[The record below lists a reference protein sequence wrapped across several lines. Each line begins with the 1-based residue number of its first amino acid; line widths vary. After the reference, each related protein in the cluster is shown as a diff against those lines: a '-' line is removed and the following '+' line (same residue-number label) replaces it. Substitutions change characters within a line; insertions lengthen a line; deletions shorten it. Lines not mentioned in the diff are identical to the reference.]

1 MPEDKHERC
10 WPWPSGRSCCCSQQS
25 SGEVATRKVHSRL
38 YSKQGN
44 CPVMSVS
51 ANNLGQVHCTKNV
64 LWSMYLHRTYILPSR
79 THASRKLHDL
89 TLSGLVRHGSP
100 RKLCCCILHCLVG
113 LPSLCT
119 CASIRAPLSVVNPSV
134 CQPISLFARQTCT
147 ACHPTRPSKC
157 LRALLWVP
165 ILSVAGWPPGRLAA
179 GLAAPSTKPLPS
191 PSPVARPVLLSVQV
205 HLIAPSVSAVFEAS
219 CVASSTRWP
228 GSRVGTDG
236 LTGVD

>member
-38 YSKQGN
+38 FSKQGN

-64 LWSMYLHRTYILPSR
+64 LWSTYLHRTYILPSR
-79 THASRKLHDL
+79 THASRKLHGL

-100 RKLCCCILHCLVG
+100 RKLCYCILHCLVG

-119 CASIRAPLSVVNPSV
+119 CASIRAPCPSSI
-134 CQPISLFARQTCT
+134 P
-147 ACHPTRPSKC
+147 
-157 LRALLWVP
+157 
-165 ILSVAGWPPGRLAA
+165 
-179 GLAAPSTKPLPS
+179 
-191 PSPVARPVLLSVQV
+191 
-205 HLIAPSVSAVFEAS
+205 PSVSPSACLPVKPAPPAIQRARQSVCERFSGFQFCPWLAGRLVGWLLVWLRRPRNPYPVCRLS
-219 CVASSTRWP
+219 PALFSSPCR
-228 GSRVGTDG
+228 SI
-236 LTGVD
+236 